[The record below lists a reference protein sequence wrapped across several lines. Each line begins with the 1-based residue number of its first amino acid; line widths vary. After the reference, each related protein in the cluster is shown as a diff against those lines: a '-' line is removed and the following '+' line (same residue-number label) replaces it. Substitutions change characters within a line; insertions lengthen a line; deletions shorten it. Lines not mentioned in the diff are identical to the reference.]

1 MADSLPGNDRCYRH
15 EMSDDDHRALAAT
28 LRKVKGMVVI
38 SGYPCDL
45 YDRELYPDWARVE
58 RGHEAMNHS
67 LRTEVLW
74 INDRAMNAVPDVS
87 DLSI

>member
-1 MADSLPGNDRCYRH
+1 M
-15 EMSDDDHRALAAT
+15 
-28 LRKVKGMVVI
+28 I